1 MGQAGWLAELA
12 VTPPQ
17 PPQTAWQQLADQQHS
32 AWEFEAAEAERQR
45 IRAGDYTGRSR
56 ADRRRRAEMEK
67 AAADSRQRLQV
78 AIHCEG
84 QGKAMVGAWSLGA
97 TGANLDLEE
106 QWELEEEAERCEEEA
121 RMDRWSSRDKD
132 DY

>member
-1 MGQAGWLAELA
+1 MGQAGWLAGLA

-32 AWEFEAAEAERQR
+32 AWEFEAAEAERQW

-67 AAADSRQRLQV
+67 AAADSRRRRRV
-78 AIHCEG
+78 RSHCEG
-84 QGKAMVGAWSLGA
+84 LGRAMAGLVGHDWA
-97 TGANLDLEE
+97 DLERE
-106 QWELEEEAERCEEEA
+106 ERWELEEATARREEET
-121 RMDRWSSRDKD
+121 RMDCWSFRDKD